1 MIIVHYEVY
10 VLEGRGWMLHARFPR
25 MERES
30 ALAEAKELEYALKIK
45 VRVVRETYY
54 TDNNAFEEA
63 EIYVTGGKNPE
74 RASPAP
80 ATPSAR
86 AGGAGGGRKVASAAR
101 STPAA
106 AARRMPAARPKSK
119 ASDEE
124 IAQARQLLGRL
135 LAIVALGLAAAL
147 LAIKLTPN
155 VILMLWKMGFGI
167 KVDANSYS
175 QLLMII
181 FALTFL
187 MTSVPLALKF
197 LPRKTA
203 LPKFRA
209 PHLALAGA
217 AAAAPSKSGLSKE
230 MKKSLNKLAKEAQ
243 QEAPKSSAA
252 DDDDLPPLDLDLA
265 DDPSPDEVM
274 AAAAS
279 QEQAQ
284 EQQPP
289 DKPTA
294 ESKGDEPAVPSQ
306 SVESQMPKV
315 SRFLDGALEQCRQER
330 IGMDNYNKFALHLY
344 MAGAVEALA
353 EFRKLGAAAKVPL
366 MSEALDVLG
375 TRGEMARSFFDK
387 LPEYRREARYM
398 SVIEAGRNA
407 MGNYLL
413 GDEMGAH
420 ISLRD
425 VFRDWNRKTD
435 QTQGQMMTVLF
446 TDMVDST
453 NMTQIRGDAA
463 AQEIVRRHN
472 LIVRNALSKFGG
484 HEVKHTGDGIMASF
498 LSAGAA
504 VDAMIVVQ
512 RQVAEHNTRMPTQ
525 TLHLRI
531 GLNAGEP
538 IQEEDDLFGS
548 TVQLAARVC
557 AATNSDEILCTAS
570 VMELAG
576 KPSSLFRSV
585 GAKAVKGFRDPITMY
600 EISWK

>member
-30 ALAEAKELEYALKIK
+30 ALAEAKELENTLKIK

-63 EIYVTGGKNPE
+63 EIYVTGGKLQE
-74 RASPAP
+74 RVNAAPQGGGGKSGGGGGAP
-80 ATPSAR
+80 ARRPVGTA
-86 AGGAGGGRKVASAAR
+86 KAA
-101 STPAA
+101 AAVA
-106 AARRMPAARPKSK
+106 AARRPAAVGRSKPK
-119 ASDEE
+119 ANEEE
-124 IAQARQLLGRL
+124 IAQARQLIGRL
-135 LAIVALGLAAAL
+135 LAIVAFALAAAL
-147 LAIKLTPN
+147 LAIKITPN
-155 VILMLWKMGFGI
+155 IILVLWKMGFGI
-167 KVDANSYS
+167 KVDANTYS
-175 QLLMII
+175 QLLMMV

-187 MTSVPLALKF
+187 MVAVPLGMKF

-203 LPKFRA
+203 IPKFRGA
-209 PHLALAGA
+209 NLALAGA
-217 AAAAPSKSGLSKE
+217 GAGMAAPRPGISKE
-230 MKKSLNKLAKEAQ
+230 MKKSLDKLAKEAT
-243 QEAPKSSAA
+243 QERLSDK
-252 DDDDLPPLDLDLA
+252 DDDDLPPLDLDLG
-265 DDPSPDEVM
+265 DDGP
-274 AAAAS
+274 AAAPEAVADL
-279 QEQAQ
+279 EKA
-284 EQQPP
+284 
-289 DKPTA
+289 A
-294 ESKGDEPAVPSQ
+294 EPAEDDKAASGH
-306 SVESQMPKV
+306 SVEAQMPKV
-315 SRFLDGALEQCRQER
+315 SRFLDGAMEQCRQER
-330 IGMDNYNKFALHLY
+330 ITMDNYNKFALHLY

-353 EFRKLGAAAKVPL
+353 EFRKLGNKAIEPL
-366 MSEALDVLG
+366 LKDALDVLG
-375 TRGEMARSFFDK
+375 TRGETAASFHEK
-387 LPEYRREARYM
+387 LPEYRREARYK

-425 VFRDWNRKTD
+425 VFREWNRKVD
-435 QTQGQMMTVLF
+435 QKQGQMMTVLF

-472 LIVRNALSKFGG
+472 LIVRSALSKFGG

-498 LSAGAA
+498 LSAAGAI
-504 VDAMIVVQ
+504 DAMIQVQ
-512 RQVAEHNTRMPTQ
+512 RQVAEHNARMPNQ

-557 AATNSDEILCTAS
+557 AATGTDEIYCTAA
-570 VMELAG
+570 VMELSG
-576 KPSSLFRSV
+576 KPNSMFRSV

-600 EISWK
+600 DIVWR

>member
-30 ALAEAKELEYALKIK
+30 ALAEAKELEYTLKIK

-63 EIYVTGGKNPE
+63 EIYVTGGKIPE
-74 RASPAP
+74 RTSPAP
-80 ATPSAR
+80 VNSYGR
-86 AGGAGGGRKVASAAR
+86 AGGGGGKKSASTSKVPAQRPRTAR
-101 STPAA
+101 SKP
-106 AARRMPAARPKSK
+106 K

-124 IAQARQLLGRL
+124 VAKARQLLGRL
-135 LAIVALGLAAAL
+135 LAIVAFGLAAAL

-155 VILMLWKMGFGI
+155 VILVLWKMGFGI
-167 KVDANSYS
+167 KVDADSYS
-175 QLLMII
+175 QLLMTI

-187 MTSVPLALKF
+187 MVSVPLALKF
-197 LPRKTA
+197 LPRKAA
-203 LPKFRA
+203 LPKFRH
-209 PHLALAGA
+209 PSLALAGA
-217 AAAAPSKSGLSKE
+217 ASVVPGKSVLSKD
-230 MKKSLNKLAKEAQ
+230 MKKSLDKLAKQ
-243 QEAPKSSAA
+243 SQRVVPAPSE
-252 DDDDLPPLDLDLA
+252 DDDDLPPLDLDLG
-265 DDPSPDEVM
+265 DDLPAEEVM
-274 AAAAS
+274 AAAAATAAANEDKPREI
-279 QEQAQ
+279 EQAKSD
-284 EQQPP
+284 
-289 DKPTA
+289 DK
-294 ESKGDEPAVPSQ
+294 AVATQ

-315 SRFLDGALEQCRQER
+315 SRFLDGAMEQCRQER
-330 IGMDNYNKFALHLY
+330 ITMDNYNKFALHLY
-344 MAGAVEALA
+344 MAGAVEALV
-353 EFRKLGAAAKVPL
+353 EFRKLNPAAKVPL
-366 MSEALDVLG
+366 MSEALDILG
-375 TRGEMARSFFDK
+375 TRGEMARSFHEK
-387 LPEYRREARYM
+387 LPEYRRESRYM

-425 VFRDWNRKTD
+425 VYRDWNRKTD

-453 NMTQIRGDAA
+453 NMTQVRGDAA

-512 RQVAEHNTRMPTQ
+512 RQVAEHNARVPTQ

-557 AATNSDEILCTAS
+557 AATDSDGILCTAS

-576 KPSSLFRSV
+576 KPNSLFRSV

-600 EISWK
+600 QVIWK

>member
-30 ALAEAKELEYALKIK
+30 ALAEAKELENTLKIK

-63 EIYVTGGKNPE
+63 EIYITGGKLPDRNLP
-74 RASPAP
+74 P
-80 ATPSAR
+80 T
-86 AGGAGGGRKVASAAR
+86 GGGKS
-101 STPAA
+101 SGGGGNGA
-106 AARRMPAARPKSK
+106 AARKPVGTAKATAAVAPLRKTGGTKARAKPKGN
-119 ASDEE
+119 DEE
-124 IAQARQLLGRL
+124 IARARQLVGRL
-135 LAIVALGLAAAL
+135 LAIVAFALAAAL
-147 LAIKLTPN
+147 LAIKITPN
-155 VILMLWKMGFGI
+155 IILMLWKMGFGI
-167 KVDANSYS
+167 KVDANTYG
-175 QLLMII
+175 QLLLLI
-181 FALTFL
+181 FGLTFL
-187 MTSVPLALKF
+187 MVAVPLGMKF

-209 PHLALAGA
+209 PSLALAGA
-217 AAAAPSKSGLSKE
+217 GGGTPAARPSISRE
-230 MKKSLNKLAKEAQ
+230 MKKSLDKLAKEAA
-243 QEAPKSSAA
+243 QEGLSVK
-252 DDDDLPPLDLDLA
+252 DDDDLPPLDLGLDA
-265 DDPSPDEVM
+265 
-274 AAAAS
+274 
-279 QEQAQ
+279 
-284 EQQPP
+284 
-289 DKPTA
+289 DKPIVGEPEKGVETA
-294 ESKGDEPAVPSQ
+294 EEKAAPGQ
-306 SVESQMPKV
+306 SVEAQMPKV
-315 SRFLDGALEQCRQER
+315 SRFLDGAMEQCRQER
-330 IGMDNYNKFALHLY
+330 IAMDNYNKFALHLY

-353 EFRKLGAAAKVPL
+353 EFRKLGGKAVEPL
-366 MSEALDVLG
+366 MKDVLDVLG
-375 TRGEMARSFFDK
+375 TRGDSAKSFHDK
-387 LPEYRREARYM
+387 LPDYRREARYKA
-398 SVIEAGRNA
+398 VIEAGHNA

-425 VFRDWNRKTD
+425 VFREWNRKVD
-435 QTQGQMMTVLF
+435 QKQGQMMTVLF

-498 LSAGAA
+498 LSAAGAI
-504 VDAMIVVQ
+504 DAMIQVQ
-512 RQVAEHNTRMPTQ
+512 RQVAEHNDRMPNQ

-557 AATNSDEILCTAS
+557 AATGTDEIYCTAS
-570 VMELAG
+570 VMELSG
-576 KPSSLFRSV
+576 KPNSMFRSV

-600 EISWK
+600 DIIWR

>member
-25 MERES
+25 MEREG
-30 ALAEAKELEYALKIK
+30 ALAEAKELENTLKIK

-63 EIYVTGGKNPE
+63 EIYITGGKLPDRNP
-74 RASPAP
+74 SPP
-80 ATPSAR
+80 
-86 AGGAGGGRKVASAAR
+86 AGGGKSGGGGGHGNG
-101 STPAA
+101 A
-106 AARRMPAARPKSK
+106 AARKPAGTAKATAAVATLRKTGAAKARPKPK
-119 ASDEE
+119 GSDEE
-124 IAQARQLLGRL
+124 IARARQLIGRL
-135 LAIVALGLAAAL
+135 LAIVAFALAAAL
-147 LAIKLTPN
+147 LAIKITPN

-167 KVDANSYS
+167 KVDANTYS
-175 QLLMII
+175 QLLLLV

-187 MTSVPLALKF
+187 MVAVPLGMKF

-203 LPKFRA
+203 MPKFRA
-209 PHLALAGA
+209 PSLALAGA
-217 AAAAPSKSGLSKE
+217 GEGGGAARPAISRE
-230 MKKSLNKLAKEAQ
+230 MKKSLDKLAKEAA
-243 QEAPKSSAA
+243 QEGVSVKG
-252 DDDDLPPLDLDLA
+252 DDDDLPPLDLGLDA
-265 DDPSPDEVM
+265 DKPS
-274 AAAAS
+274 AAEPEKGVETSEDKAAS
-279 QEQAQ
+279 
-284 EQQPP
+284 
-289 DKPTA
+289 
-294 ESKGDEPAVPSQ
+294 GQ
-306 SVESQMPKV
+306 SVEAQMPKV
-315 SRFLDGALEQCRQER
+315 SRFLDGAMEQCRQER
-330 IGMDNYNKFALHLY
+330 ITMDNYNKFALHLY

-353 EFRKLGAAAKVPL
+353 EFRKLGGKAVEPL
-366 MSEALDVLG
+366 MKDALDVLG
-375 TRGEMARSFFDK
+375 TRADSAKSFHEK
-387 LPEYRREARYM
+387 LPEYRREARYKA
-398 SVIEAGRNA
+398 VIEAGHNA

-425 VFRDWNRKTD
+425 VFREWNRKVD
-435 QTQGQMMTVLF
+435 HKQGQMMTVLF

-498 LSAGAA
+498 LSAAGAI
-504 VDAMIVVQ
+504 DAMIQVQ
-512 RQVAEHNTRMPTQ
+512 RQVAEHNDRMPNQ

-557 AATNSDEILCTAS
+557 AATGTDEIYCTAS
-570 VMELAG
+570 VMELSG
-576 KPSSLFRSV
+576 KPNSMFRSV

-600 EISWK
+600 DIVWR

>member
-30 ALAEAKELEYALKIK
+30 ALAEAKELENTLKIK

-63 EIYVTGGKNPE
+63 EIYITGGKLSDRTPTPAAGGKSGGGG
-74 RASPAP
+74 AS
-80 ATPSAR
+80 
-86 AGGAGGGRKVASAAR
+86 GAGGRRPVGTAKATTAVAALRKTGGAKAR
-101 STPAA
+101 SKP
-106 AARRMPAARPKSK
+106 K

-124 IAQARQLLGRL
+124 IAHARQLIGRL
-135 LAIVALGLAAAL
+135 LAIVAFALAAAL
-147 LAIKLTPN
+147 LAIKVTPN

-167 KVDANSYS
+167 KVDANTYS
-175 QLLMII
+175 QLLLAV

-187 MTSVPLALKF
+187 MVAVPLGMKF

-203 LPKFRA
+203 MPKFRA
-209 PHLALAGA
+209 PSLALAGA
-217 AAAAPSKSGLSKE
+217 GGGAPAGRAPISRE
-230 MKKSLNKLAKEAQ
+230 MKKSLDKLAKEAA
-243 QEAPKSSAA
+243 QEGLSAKD
-252 DDDDLPPLDLDLA
+252 DDDDLPPLDLGLDA
-265 DDPSPDEVM
+265 D
-274 AAAAS
+274 
-279 QEQAQ
+279 
-284 EQQPP
+284 QPVVAEP
-289 DKPTA
+289 EKGVETA
-294 ESKGDEPAVPSQ
+294 EEKTAPAPAQ
-306 SVESQMPKV
+306 SVEAQMPKV
-315 SRFLDGALEQCRQER
+315 SRFLDGAMEQCRQER
-330 IGMDNYNKFALHLY
+330 ITMDNYNKFALHLY

-353 EFRKLGAAAKVPL
+353 EFRKLGGKAVEPL
-366 MSEALDVLG
+366 MKDALDVLG
-375 TRGEMARSFFDK
+375 TRGDGANSFHEK

-398 SVIEAGRNA
+398 AVIEAGHNA

-425 VFRDWNRKTD
+425 VFREWNRKVD
-435 QTQGQMMTVLF
+435 QKQGQMMTVLF

-498 LSAGAA
+498 LSAAGGI
-504 VDAMIVVQ
+504 DAMIQVQ
-512 RQVAEHNTRMPTQ
+512 RQVAEHNERMPNQ

-557 AATNSDEILCTAS
+557 AATGTDEIYCTAA
-570 VMELAG
+570 VMELSG
-576 KPSSLFRSV
+576 KPNSIFRSV

-600 EISWK
+600 EIVWR